1 MTNILFVTSSPR
13 GAASHSSKVAERVL
27 ADLVANHPDATVVR
41 RDLAR
46 EPLPHVDET
55 YLGALFTPEEARTG
69 EQKALVAVS
78 DALVDELQAADIV
91 VVASAMIN
99 FTITSTLKTWLDYV
113 ARAGRT
119 FAYIE
124 GKPVGLLKDKRVIL
138 VESKGGIYSDG
149 PMKPSD
155 FQLPYLRFMLAFI
168 GLADVEVVTVEGVNF
183 GPEQAEKALASAE
196 QRAAEAVRAVMSQ
209 PVAA

>member
-1 MTNILFVTSSPR
+1 
-13 GAASHSSKVAERVL
+13 VL
-27 ADLVANHPDATVVR
+27 ADLVASHPDVAVVR

-46 EPLPHVDET
+46 APLPHVDEA
-55 YLGALFTPEEARTG
+55 YLGALFSPAETRNDA
-69 EQKALVAVS
+69 QQALIAVS
-78 DALVDELQAADIV
+78 DVLVDELEAADIV
-91 VVASAMIN
+91 VIASAMIN

-119 FAYIE
+119 FAYVD
-124 GKPVGLLKDKRVIL
+124 GKSVGLLKGKRVIL
-138 VESKGGIYSDG
+138 VESKGGVYSDG

-183 GPEQAEKALASAE
+183 GPEHVEKALASAE
-196 QRAAEAVRAVMSQ
+196 QQAAKAVRAVVSQ

>member
-13 GAASHSSKVAERVL
+13 GGASHSSKVAERVL
-27 ADLVANHPDATVVR
+27 ADLVANHPDASVVR

-46 EPLPHVDET
+46 DPLPHVDEAF
-55 YLGALFTPEEARTG
+55 LGALFTPADARTDA
-69 EQKALVAVS
+69 QNALVAVS
-78 DALVDELQAADIV
+78 DALVDELEAADIV
-91 VVASAMIN
+91 VIASAMIN

-119 FAYIE
+119 FAYID
-124 GKPVGLLKDKRVIL
+124 GKPVGLLKDKRVVL

-155 FQLPYLRFMLAFI
+155 FQLPYLRFILAFI
-168 GLADVEVVTVEGVNF
+168 GLTNVEVVTVEGVNF

-196 QRAAEAVRAVMSQ
+196 QQAADAVRAVVSQ
-209 PVAA
+209 AVAA